1 MKRDNKKHVETMIG
15 EDALITGEIVL
26 KGGAIISGK
35 VMGSVKTSGIVR
47 ITRTGI
53 VKGDMEAGEV
63 MVGGTVHGNVQAG
76 KVVLRGNSK
85 VYGDIVYKQ
94 LVIEEGASFEGRCD
108 IATNQQSLENA
119 ESQPEIPTVQ
129 EYPEKPDEESSV

>member
-1 MKRDNKKHVETMIG
+1 MIRDNKKHVETMIG
-15 EDALITGEIVL
+15 EDAVITGEIVL

-63 MVGGTVHGNVQAG
+63 MVGGTVHG
-76 KVVLRGNSK
+76 
-85 VYGDIVYKQ
+85 DIVYKQ

-119 ESQPEIPTVQ
+119 ESQPEIPTIQ

>member
-1 MKRDNKKHVETMIG
+1 
-15 EDALITGEIVL
+15 
-26 KGGAIISGK
+26 
-35 VMGSVKTSGIVR
+35 
-47 ITRTGI
+47 
-53 VKGDMEAGEV
+53 MEAGEV

-119 ESQPEIPTVQ
+119 ESQPEIPTIQ